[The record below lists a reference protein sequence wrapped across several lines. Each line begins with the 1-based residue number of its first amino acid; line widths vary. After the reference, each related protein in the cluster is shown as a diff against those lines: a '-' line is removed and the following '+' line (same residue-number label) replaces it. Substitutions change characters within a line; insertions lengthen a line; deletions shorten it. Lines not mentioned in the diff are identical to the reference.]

1 MSELSKMKKEE
12 EKYNI
17 RKTKGKIAEDIACQ
31 YLENKGY
38 KIIKRNFRTRY
49 GEIDII
55 ALSPSNVLCF
65 VEVKSAEKNSKHP
78 EESINQRKISK
89 ILKNAEIFISQNKE
103 FSQLETRFDVITIKN
118 SEINHIEDAFSESD
132 L

>member
-1 MSELSKMKKEE
+1 MSKFSKRSRSVK
-12 EKYNI
+12 KYNSG
-17 RKTKGKIAEDIACQ
+17 KTKGKIAEDIACQ
-31 YLENKGY
+31 YLESKGY

-55 ALSPSNVLCF
+55 VLSPSNVLCF
-65 VEVKSAEKNSKHP
+65 VEVKSAEKNLSLP

-103 FSQLETRFDVITIKN
+103 FSQLEMRFDVITIKDGKI
-118 SEINHIEDAFSESD
+118 SHIENAFSESD